1 MFNTAPHQVSFPIPF
16 TAVAEHARGF
26 HGGNGTC
33 TAQAEA
39 ACCCAFL
46 FLPSPGRELTGTGWP
61 RARFVPRLPSEH
73 SSSSAYALRA
83 GCCFFG
89 VGNIYCTH
97 SLAQAQLLRPCHV
110 LFSGF
115 SCLCATTPVRRDVTK
130 SEGFCMYVALLLKA
144 SLCLHREN
152 KRLLI
157 YALL

>member
-1 MFNTAPHQVSFPIPF
+1 MHT
-16 TAVAEHARGF
+16 
-26 HGGNGTC
+26 
-33 TAQAEA
+33 QAEA
-39 ACCCAFL
+39 ARRCAL
-46 FLPSPGRELTGTGWP
+46 LLLPSLGRALTGTGWP
-61 RARFVPRLPSEH
+61 SAQFDPRLPSEH

-83 GCCFFG
+83 GCCFFSA
-89 VGNIYCTH
+89 GNVYCTH
-97 SLAQAQLLRPCHV
+97 SLARAQILQPCHV

-115 SCLCATTPVRRDVTK
+115 SCLCATIPVRRDVAR